1 MPAALDPVD
10 WFARWRAMVRRRD
23 AQVEA
28 LTDRA
33 PSGDYWGR
41 RASTFHQQT
50 RAAADA
56 APDPFLALV
65 LARVDGVTTVLDV
78 GAGTGRHTL
87 PLARRAR
94 GVRALE
100 PSEAMRRFLQ
110 EEIAARRLTNVEV
123 LAQAWPARGIE
134 AADVVICAHVLYPI
148 AELEPF
154 LRGLDHAARRGCF
167 LLLRSDG
174 FPVWEEYWRR
184 VRGQD
189 RLPEPGLVEA
199 YNACCQIGLRPNVTM
214 FEAEMTMEWPSVE
227 EALHDL
233 ATRLF
238 MTESSPLHPRLR
250 EAVTQ
255 DLHPTAGG
263 CGIGPYR
270 TRQGVLWWD
279 KPAPRPPKT

>member
-1 MPAALDPVD
+1 
-10 WFARWRAMVRRRD
+10 MVRRRE

-28 LTDRA
+28 LTDR
-33 PSGDYWGR
+33 PPPEDYWGR
-41 RASTFHQQT
+41 RATCFHQQT
-50 RAAADA
+50 RAAADLP
-56 APDPFLALV
+56 PDPFLTLV
-65 LARVDGVTTVLDV
+65 LARVDAATTVLDV
-78 GAGTGRHTL
+78 GAGAGRHTL

-94 GVRALE
+94 QVRALE

-123 LAQAWPARGIE
+123 VAQAWPADRIE

-154 LRGLDHAARRGCF
+154 LRGLDDAARRACF

-174 FPVWEEYWRR
+174 FPVWEGYWRR

-199 YNACCQIGLRPNVTM
+199 YNACCQIGLRPSVTM
-214 FEAEMTMEWPSVE
+214 FEVETTMEWRSAE
-227 EALHDL
+227 EALRDL

-238 MTESSPLHPRLR
+238 MAESSPLSPRLR
-250 EAVTQ
+250 EVVTH
-255 DLHPTAGG
+255 DLHPTEGG
-263 CGIGPYR
+263 YGIGPYR
-270 TRQGVLWWD
+270 TRLGVLWWE
-279 KPAPRPPKT
+279 KPTP